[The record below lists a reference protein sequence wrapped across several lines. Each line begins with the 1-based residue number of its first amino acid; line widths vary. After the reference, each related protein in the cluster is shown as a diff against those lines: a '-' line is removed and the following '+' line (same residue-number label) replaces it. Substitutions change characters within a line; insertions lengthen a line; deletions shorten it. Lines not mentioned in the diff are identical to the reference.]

1 MASTFAT
8 RKSAK
13 DVVVLSVGGSDILA
27 EFRDVSDEITVNEI
41 DGGAV
46 MDTYVVTLAGRKSRT
61 IPITVVV
68 ADEPYVKALVGTNVA
83 FTANLAGTATTGT
96 AMLTK
101 ATHATGGVDGAQTCA
116 FDLKVQTT
124 S

>member
-1 MASTFAT
+1 MAWDS
-8 RKSAK
+8 RKASN

-27 EFRDVSDEITVNEI
+27 TFRDVTDDQSVAEI
-41 DGGAV
+41 DAGAV
-46 MDTYVVTLAGRKSRT
+46 MDTYVVLVPGRKTRT
-61 IPITVVV
+61 VSVTVAVE
-68 ADEPYVKALVGTNVA
+68 DEPYVKALVGTNVA
-83 FTANLAGTATTGT
+83 FTANLAGTATSGT
-96 AMLTK
+96 ALLTK

>member
-1 MASTFAT
+1 MAWNS
-8 RKSAK
+8 RKSSK
-13 DVVVLSVGGSDILA
+13 DVVTLSVGGSSVLA
-27 EFRDVSDEITVNEI
+27 TFRDVSDEITVNEI

-61 IPITVVV
+61 IPITIAVE
-68 ADEPYVKALVGTNVA
+68 DEPFVKALVGTNVA
-83 FTANLAGTATTGT
+83 FTCDLAGTATTGT

-101 ATHATGGVDGAQTCA
+101 ATHASGGMDGAQTCA
-116 FDLKVQTT
+116 FDLKVQTA